1 MDIPLDVQ
9 EKIDALMAEYEA
21 TPKTSIWMG
30 HRSPNR
36 YIDSN
41 KGTALLAEVNA
52 LKSPYRSKDD
62 KKSRPWW
69 DGESSES
76 KAKRVAIVV
85 QRALKQEKEGRL

>member
-1 MDIPLDVQ
+1 MDIPADVQ
-9 EKIDALMAEYEA
+9 AKIDEISNRIDELNFDKQFISGANARGRNDELKNDLYSQMQAL
-21 TPKTSIWMG
+21 
-30 HRSPNR
+30 RSPYLPR
-36 YIDSN
+36 
-41 KGTALLAEVNA
+41 E
-52 LKSPYRSKDD
+52 D

>member
-1 MDIPLDVQ
+1 MAIPLDVQ
-9 EKIDALMAEYEA
+9 AKIDALMAEYEA

-41 KGTALLAEVNA
+41 KGTALLAEIDA
-52 LKSPYRSKDD
+52 LKMPYMPKRVKWT
-62 KKSRPWW
+62 P
-69 DGESSES
+69 ESSES

-85 QRALKQEKEGRL
+85 QRALKQEKEGRI